1 MEQGSNSGEKA
12 RPATMG
18 LRRWVRPVLA
28 IAFSV
33 LITGAIM
40 YYRDQLLDLSTYGYV
55 GIFLISVIG
64 NATVLFPVPSLVAVF
79 AGGTVFHPLLVG
91 LVSGVAEPIGELSG
105 YLAGYG
111 GSAAIEDKAL
121 YAKMERWMLRHGYL
135 TIFILSAIPN
145 PVFDLAGIA
154 AGALHFPVWKFLLA
168 CWAGKT
174 VKAIAIAY
182 AGAESWQL
190 LEYLKR

>member
-1 MEQGSNSGEKA
+1 MIAEDNVLAEVDESHRSDPGRWA
-12 RPATMG
+12 RPA
-18 LRRWVRPVLA
+18 LA
-28 IAFSV
+28 IALSI
-33 LITGAIM
+33 LITVGVLHF
-40 YYRDQLLDLSTYGYV
+40 RDRLADLSTYGYV

-79 AGGTVFHPLLVG
+79 AGGTLFHPLLVG

-111 GSAAIEDKAL
+111 GSAIIEDKAL
-121 YAKMERWMLRHGYL
+121 YARLEAWMRRHGYL
-135 TIFILSAIPN
+135 TIFVLSVIPN

-154 AGALHFPVWKFLLA
+154 AGALRFPVWKFLLA

-174 VKAIAIAY
+174 VKAIAVAY
-182 AGAESWQL
+182 AGAGSWQL
-190 LEYLKR
+190 FEFMR